1 MRCNGGFLHVI
12 PPFTKQRFRLPF
24 FEELLKIFIDV
35 QNIFC
40 FNFLGYA
47 PIGWLAHQYKFQ
59 DIEGGITV
67 HAPCDRKDFSV
78 VKVTTYFGALIYLLV
93 SHTLSHAQTV
103 QLPAAEE
110 FSTGEIVKS
119 TTAMG
124 EYFVKGTYGAWTLRC
139 LKTEQQQD
147 LCQLFQLMHTP
158 DGVPVAEYNLNPIQ
172 SDGRVVA
179 GANVI
184 TPLETLLTQQ
194 LTIQVDDNNAKIYP
208 FAFCVQMGCVARI
221 GLTQDDLDS
230 YRAGAQATITM
241 FPAAAPT
248 QPERLTLSLQGFTSG
263 HAALMDGTTN

>member
-1 MRCNGGFLHVI
+1 M
-12 PPFTKQRFRLPF
+12 
-24 FEELLKIFIDV
+24 V
-35 QNIFC
+35 QM
-40 FNFLGYA
+40 
-47 PIGWLAHQYKFQ
+47 
-59 DIEGGITV
+59 
-67 HAPCDRKDFSV
+67 
-78 VKVTTYFGALIYLLV
+78 
-93 SHTLSHAQTV
+93 
-103 QLPAAEE
+103 PAAEE
-110 FSTGEIVKS
+110 FSTGEVVES
-119 TTAMG
+119 TAAMG
-124 EYFVKGTYGAWTLRC
+124 EYYVKGTYGDWTLRC
-139 LKTEQQQD
+139 LKTEQPQD

-194 LTIQVDDNNAKIYP
+194 LTIQIDDENAKIYP

-248 QPERLTLSLQGFTSG
+248 QPERLILSLKGFTSG
-263 HAALMDGTTN
+263 HAALMDGAAN